1 MAKNISRKEFLKA
14 TAMSAAGIG
23 LLGAGVLNAKA
34 DIRDRTAEP
43 RKSRLTKIPASGFWT
58 ART

>member
-23 LLGAGVLNAKA
+23 LLGAGVLTRK
-34 DIRDRTAEP
+34 RK
-43 RKSRLTKIPASGFWT
+43 RKSRLTRIPASGFWT

>member
-23 LLGAGVLNAKA
+23 LLGAGVLTAKSVV
-34 DIRDRTAEP
+34 E
-43 RKSRLTKIPASGFWT
+43 
-58 ART
+58 